1 MHSNLYIERIPEG
14 WKREKGVKNVFENIM
29 ADRRWKGDS
38 RGRERMYT
46 YG

>member
-1 MHSNLYIERIPEG
+1 MK
-14 WKREKGVKNVFENIM
+14 KRKGVKNVFENIM

-38 RGRERMYT
+38 RGRRMYT